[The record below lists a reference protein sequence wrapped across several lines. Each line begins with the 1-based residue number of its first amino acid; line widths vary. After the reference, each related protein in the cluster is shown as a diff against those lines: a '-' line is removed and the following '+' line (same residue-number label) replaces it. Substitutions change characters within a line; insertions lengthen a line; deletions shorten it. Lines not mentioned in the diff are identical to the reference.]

1 MCLVEFRLI
10 FFVFAAFSIFFCTLY
25 LSPCLSLSLFSICIP
40 RRVFYMSKEF
50 RASNSCIQVESV
62 PLQSVPAK
70 GAGRGCVGVAVCLKG
85 S

>member
-1 MCLVEFRLI
+1 MCLVEFRVI
-10 FFVFAAFSIFFCTLY
+10 FLVFAAFSIFFLY
-25 LSPCLSLSLFSICIP
+25 LSLSLFSICIP

-62 PLQSVPAK
+62 PLQSVPAQ
-70 GAGRGCVGVAVCLKG
+70 GGVDRGVGVAVCLKG